1 MARIAV
7 VVTVLNE
14 IGSIKS
20 LVDALRNQA
29 KELII
34 VDGGSN
40 DGTWEFISKQLSVT
54 SYQVPGN
61 RSKGRN
67 YGVTHTKS
75 PIIAFTDAGCMPQPN
90 WLAEITKPFTDPK
103 VQVVSG
109 YYKSLPENIFQK
121 CLIPYVLV
129 MPDQAGE
136 SEFYPAS
143 RSMALRRSVWAISGG
158 FNENLWHNEDY
169 EFAHRL
175 KKLNYSFTF
184 APKAVVGWQPRK
196 NLRETAW
203 MFLRFAIGDVQAG
216 ILRPKVKSLFLRY
229 YVFFFLFFIN
239 HWFALLVIPYII
251 WAVAKNYRYVKDLRA
266 CFWLPVL
273 QLTADTCVIFG
284 TIMGVLSK
292 HK

>member
-14 IGSIKS
+14 IENIQS
-20 LVDALRNQA
+20 LTDSLKNQA
-29 KELII
+29 KEIII

-61 RSKGRN
+61 RSVGRN

-75 PIIAFTDAGCMPQPN
+75 SIIAFTDAGCMPQPN

-109 YYKSLPENIFQK
+109 YYKGLPENIFQK

-129 MPDQAGE
+129 MPDKAGE

-143 RSMALRRSVWAISGG
+143 RSMALRRSMWVKSGG

-175 KKLNYSFTF
+175 KKLGYGFTF
-184 APKAVVGWQPRK
+184 APGAVVGWRSRK
-196 NLRETAW
+196 DLREAAW
-203 MFLRFAIGDVQAG
+203 MFLRFAVGDVQAG
-216 ILRPKVKSLFLRY
+216 ILRPKVKMLFLRY
-229 YVFFFLFFIN
+229 YIFFFLFFIN
-239 HWFALLVIPYII
+239 NWFGLLVFPYFI

-266 CFWLPVL
+266 CFWLPIL

-284 TIMGVLSK
+284 TIMGALSK
-292 HK
+292 NK